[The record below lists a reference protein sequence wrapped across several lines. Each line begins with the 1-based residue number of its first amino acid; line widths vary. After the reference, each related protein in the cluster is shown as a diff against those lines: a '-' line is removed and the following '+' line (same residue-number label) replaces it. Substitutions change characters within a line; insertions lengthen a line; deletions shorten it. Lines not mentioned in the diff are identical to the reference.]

1 MLVLFLTFSF
11 KVSRRVPFGASGTW
25 KILLFGGP
33 KWVSSKLVDP
43 HFQHLQ
49 HFLRQWHLM
58 RTLLTLL
65 TLLTGKHVLK
75 KHGMSQPNLINFS
88 VLKKCWN
95 KFEVSFT
102 KCWSSKNINHPWTC
116 KQTPSAQS
124 YSHITCTK
132 NVNYVFSLISFTH
145 TRLIW
150 ADEGCPIRPIWVDS
164 SLVLTIWLTK
174 IQFVNIHRWNQH
186 DLSPLMSTG
195 HARSRFARH

>member
-1 MLVLFLTFSF
+1 MKNPAFRRPQMGFV
-11 KVSRRVPFGASGTW
+11 KVGWPPFPTPA
-25 KILLFGGP
+25 
-33 KWVSSKLVDP
+33 
-43 HFQHLQ
+43 
-49 HFLRQWHLM
+49 
-58 RTLLTLL
+58 TLSQTMTLNENPVN
-65 TLLTGKHVLK
+65 LTGKHVLK